1 MSTTKALGD
10 RGEAVTAQY
19 LRERGYALL
28 ASQWRCRYGE
38 LDLVARDRDGT
49 ICFVEVKLRSG
60 DLVGLPREAVD
71 RRKREKLRAAAE
83 AYLSQHGLE
92 GELKELNRRL
102 VALSREAA
110 QGKAWVAGD
119 MTTMGRADVPYETML
134 EYYHEQAQALAE
146 AGVDLILCE
155 TLMGH
160 DEAMAA
166 LEGCRMA
173 AAELPVCCSF
183 SVTADGM
190 LYFGGSVY
198 EAAPQVAEFGADAVG
213 INCSVG
219 PDQLES
225 VVRALR
231 ESLTVSV
238 IAKPNAGMPEIDDQ
252 GNAHYSMHA
261 ADFGRHMAALH
272 RAGASILGGC
282 CGTEPP
288 YIAALKAAL

>member
-1 MSTTKALGD
+1 MTRSEFAARLAQGPLLLDGATGSNLMKAGMPKGVCAETWILDHPQAILDLQRAYVAAGSQ
-10 RGEAVTAQY
+10 V
-19 LRERGYALL
+19 LL
-28 ASQWRCRYGE
+28 APTFTAGR
-38 LDLVARDRDGT
+38 
-49 ICFVEVKLRSG
+49 I
-60 DLVGLPREAVD
+60 
-71 RRKREKLRAAAE
+71 
-83 AYLSQHGLE
+83 YLSRHGLE

-134 EYYHEQAQALAE
+134 EYYEEQARALAE

-231 ESLTVSV
+231 ESLTVPV

-252 GNAHYSMHA
+252 GNAHYSMEA

>member
-1 MSTTKALGD
+1 MTRSEFAARLAQGPLLLDGATGSNLMKAGMPKGVCAETWILDHPQAILDLQRAYVAAGSQ
-10 RGEAVTAQY
+10 V
-19 LRERGYALL
+19 LL
-28 ASQWRCRYGE
+28 APTFTAGRM
-38 LDLVARDRDGT
+38 
-49 ICFVEVKLRSG
+49 
-60 DLVGLPREAVD
+60 
-71 RRKREKLRAAAE
+71 
-83 AYLSQHGLE
+83 YLSQHGLE
-92 GELKELNRRL
+92 GELKALNRRL
-102 VALSREAA
+102 VALSQEAA
-110 QGKAWVAGD
+110 QGQAWVAGD

-225 VVRALR
+225 VVRALQ
-231 ESLTVSV
+231 ESLTVPV

>member
-1 MSTTKALGD
+1 MTRNEFAARLAQGPLLLDGATGSNLMKAGMPKGVCAETWILDHPQAILDLQRAYVAAGSQ
-10 RGEAVTAQY
+10 V
-19 LRERGYALL
+19 LL
-28 ASQWRCRYGE
+28 APTFTAGR
-38 LDLVARDRDGT
+38 
-49 ICFVEVKLRSG
+49 I
-60 DLVGLPREAVD
+60 
-71 RRKREKLRAAAE
+71 
-83 AYLSQHGLE
+83 YLSQHGLE

-134 EYYHEQAQALAE
+134 EYYHEQAQALVE

-231 ESLTVSV
+231 ESLTVPV

>member
-1 MSTTKALGD
+1 MTRNEFAARLAQGPLLLDGATGSNLMKAGMPKGVCAETWILDHPQAILDLQRAYVAAGSQ
-10 RGEAVTAQY
+10 V
-19 LRERGYALL
+19 LL
-28 ASQWRCRYGE
+28 APTFTAGRM
-38 LDLVARDRDGT
+38 
-49 ICFVEVKLRSG
+49 
-60 DLVGLPREAVD
+60 
-71 RRKREKLRAAAE
+71 
-83 AYLSQHGLE
+83 YLSQHGLE

-173 AAELPVCCSF
+173 AEELPVCCSF

-231 ESLTVSV
+231 ESLTVPV

-282 CGTEPP
+282 CGTEPA